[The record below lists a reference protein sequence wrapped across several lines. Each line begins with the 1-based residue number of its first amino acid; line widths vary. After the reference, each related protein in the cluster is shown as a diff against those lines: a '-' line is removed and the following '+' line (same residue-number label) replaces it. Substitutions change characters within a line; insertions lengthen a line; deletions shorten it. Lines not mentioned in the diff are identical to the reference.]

1 METVFYHI
9 IQNLYNILSS
19 IILSILTPLAG
30 VGVLPLDRA
39 FSLTLGAQIG
49 TTITGLLA
57 ALANMGQ
64 VQKSIS
70 TVKLKCEVFKI
81 IQCLEF
87 FTANFQT
94 LLIGNSFQKALQ
106 IALVHFFFNVFGT
119 LIWGT
124 FPFMRAVPIKI
135 SVFIGE
141 LVERYRWVGITY
153 VIGRI
158 QKSHFLI
165 RCSKYF
171 LNVEYWHVFIF
182 TRASFRDFNRQPNSS
197 RSTSCCGR
205 NAKNDIYF
213 IISLKV

>member
-1 METVFYHI
+1 M
-9 IQNLYNILSS
+9 
-19 IILSILTPLAG
+19 
-30 VGVLPLDRA
+30 LPLDRA

-64 VQKSIS
+64 VRKLIS
-70 TVKLKCEVFKI
+70 TVKLKCEVFFNYSMLGI
-81 IQCLEF
+81 Y
-87 FTANFQT
+87 TGNFRT

-158 QKSHFLI
+158 QKPQ
-165 RCSKYF
+165 
-171 LNVEYWHVFIF
+171 IF
-182 TRASFRDFNRQPNSS
+182 TQKSFF
-197 RSTSCCGR
+197 
-205 NAKNDIYF
+205 DIF
-213 IISLKV
+213 FEC